1 MPEMKDIL
9 YHWHHHAWQ
18 QQQALLI
25 IKLIMAVSHK
35 IAAESVKGKDDR
47 MLIKFYLQTQKFF
60 KEFSKTATDAPIVS
74 ID

>member
-1 MPEMKDIL
+1 
-9 YHWHHHAWQ
+9 
-18 QQQALLI
+18 
-25 IKLIMAVSHK
+25 MAVSHK